1 MLVVDF
7 LVRPDLETYLIVSLV
22 IFLGAVGAAPELIE
36 EATLATTLNYRSRR
50 LFSVRKLRSAS
61 QLW

>member
-22 IFLGAVGAAPELIE
+22 IFLGVVAVALELTE
-36 EATLATTLNYRSRR
+36 EATSATTLNYRSRR